1 MPAYSIMR
9 VEKRGRGAVYGLQIE
24 ANRKEEDHEKRE
36 FERSDIDWS
45 KTDENIFLIHTE
57 QWNREITKQVK
68 EAGAKER
75 KDSVVLLDGLYT
87 ASPEWFET
95 HSKEEWINY
104 FQDCLT
110 FHRDY
115 YGEHVINAVIHLD
128 EATPHMQ
135 VASIPLIDDGR
146 LSAKE
151 IMGNRRDYR
160 SRQNIF
166 YDEVGKKYGL
176 ERGEIHDQP
185 RKHELSQKGR
195 IARNEEQIAASEQ
208 KLTQAQQQMER
219 NENVISGQ
227 QEQILNSDNSIHE
240 IKKTL
245 QEQEAARQR
254 NEDYIQKQSEQIRKN
269 QRNIDQ
275 QCEKIRENR
284 NLLDV
289 QQKSLTELDNEK
301 LPFYLSQNKDIK
313 EMGGMRGGKYL
324 IKKDKLEQLYA
335 KAKKGEKLAE
345 RERQVNA
352 QYQEISQMKKESIR
366 RFHDAEEKERNAES
380 RLGLAREIEEGQA
393 YRNNVEKA
401 NEAILQ
407 AEEAQKKAQAMEDS
421 YIRMSEL
428 LQQMQSGL
436 RHAEL
441 TRQERRFL
449 QKHEKEFQEFQR
461 DEKMR
466 EHRGYS
472 R

>member
-104 FQDCLT
+104 FQDCLI

-135 VASIPLIDDGR
+135 VASIPLTDDGR

-240 IKKTL
+240 IKKAL

-352 QYQEISQMKKESIR
+352 RYQEISQMKKESIR

>member
-68 EAGAKER
+68 EAGAKDR

-135 VASIPLIDDGR
+135 VASIPLTDDGR

-275 QCEKIRENR
+275 QCEKIWENR

>member
-1 MPAYSIMR
+1 MR

-135 VASIPLIDDGR
+135 VASIPLTDDGR

>member
-135 VASIPLIDDGR
+135 VASIPLTDDGR

-195 IARNEEQIAASEQ
+195 IAQNEEQIAASEQ

-240 IKKTL
+240 IKKAL

-284 NLLDV
+284 NLLDA

-428 LQQMQSGL
+428 LQRMQSGL

>member
-135 VASIPLIDDGR
+135 VASIPLTDDGR

>member
-1 MPAYSIMR
+1 M
-9 VEKRGRGAVYGLQIE
+9 
-24 ANRKEEDHEKRE
+24 
-36 FERSDIDWS
+36 
-45 KTDENIFLIHTE
+45 
-57 QWNREITKQVK
+57 
-68 EAGAKER
+68 
-75 KDSVVLLDGLYT
+75 YT

-135 VASIPLIDDGR
+135 VASIPLTDDGR

-240 IKKTL
+240 IKKAL

-335 KAKKGEKLAE
+335 KAQKGEKLAE

>member
-1 MPAYSIMR
+1 M
-9 VEKRGRGAVYGLQIE
+9 
-24 ANRKEEDHEKRE
+24 
-36 FERSDIDWS
+36 
-45 KTDENIFLIHTE
+45 T
-57 QWNREITKQVK
+57 
-68 EAGAKER
+68 
-75 KDSVVLLDGLYT
+75 
-87 ASPEWFET
+87 
-95 HSKEEWINY
+95 
-104 FQDCLT
+104 
-110 FHRDY
+110 
-115 YGEHVINAVIHLD
+115 
-128 EATPHMQ
+128 
-135 VASIPLIDDGR
+135 DDGR

-240 IKKTL
+240 IKKAL

-352 QYQEISQMKKESIR
+352 RYQEISQMKKESIR

-441 TRQERRFL
+441 TRQEQRFL

>member
-135 VASIPLIDDGR
+135 VASIPLTDDGR

-240 IKKTL
+240 IKKAL

-284 NLLDV
+284 NLLDA

-407 AEEAQKKAQAMEDS
+407 AEGAQKKAQAMEDS

>member
-135 VASIPLIDDGR
+135 VASIPLTDDGR

-160 SRQNIF
+160 C
-166 YDEVGKKYGL
+166 
-176 ERGEIHDQP
+176 
-185 RKHELSQKGR
+185 
-195 IARNEEQIAASEQ
+195 AR
-208 KLTQAQQQMER
+208 
-219 NENVISGQ
+219 
-227 QEQILNSDNSIHE
+227 
-240 IKKTL
+240 
-245 QEQEAARQR
+245 
-254 NEDYIQKQSEQIRKN
+254 
-269 QRNIDQ
+269 
-275 QCEKIRENR
+275 
-284 NLLDV
+284 
-289 QQKSLTELDNEK
+289 
-301 LPFYLSQNKDIK
+301 
-313 EMGGMRGGKYL
+313 
-324 IKKDKLEQLYA
+324 
-335 KAKKGEKLAE
+335 
-345 RERQVNA
+345 
-352 QYQEISQMKKESIR
+352 
-366 RFHDAEEKERNAES
+366 
-380 RLGLAREIEEGQA
+380 
-393 YRNNVEKA
+393 
-401 NEAILQ
+401 
-407 AEEAQKKAQAMEDS
+407 
-421 YIRMSEL
+421 
-428 LQQMQSGL
+428 
-436 RHAEL
+436 
-441 TRQERRFL
+441 
-449 QKHEKEFQEFQR
+449 
-461 DEKMR
+461 
-466 EHRGYS
+466 
-472 R
+472 

>member
-68 EAGAKER
+68 EAGAKDR

-135 VASIPLIDDGR
+135 VASIPLTDDGR

>member
-104 FQDCLT
+104 FQDCLI

-135 VASIPLIDDGR
+135 VASIPLTDDGR

-240 IKKTL
+240 IKKAL

-313 EMGGMRGGKYL
+313 EMGAIKGGKVS
-324 IKKDKLEQLYA
+324 DQ
-335 KAKKGEKLAE
+335 KG
-345 RERQVNA
+345 
-352 QYQEISQMKKESIR
+352 
-366 RFHDAEEKERNAES
+366 
-380 RLGLAREIEEGQA
+380 
-393 YRNNVEKA
+393 
-401 NEAILQ
+401 
-407 AEEAQKKAQAMEDS
+407 
-421 YIRMSEL
+421 
-428 LQQMQSGL
+428 
-436 RHAEL
+436 
-441 TRQERRFL
+441 
-449 QKHEKEFQEFQR
+449 
-461 DEKMR
+461 
-466 EHRGYS
+466 
-472 R
+472 

>member
-135 VASIPLIDDGR
+135 VASIPLTDDGR

-240 IKKTL
+240 IKKAL

-289 QQKSLTELDNEK
+289 QQQSLTELDNEK

>member
-135 VASIPLIDDGR
+135 VASIPLTDDGR

-240 IKKTL
+240 IKKAL

-284 NLLDV
+284 NLLDA

-313 EMGGMRGGKYL
+313 EMGAIKGGKYL
-324 IKKDKLEQLYA
+324 IKRDKLELLYS
-335 KAKKGEKLAE
+335 KAQKGEKLAE
-345 RERQVNA
+345 RERQVDA
-352 QYQEISQMKKESIR
+352 KYQEITQMKKESMRIL
-366 RFHDAEEKERNAES
+366 HDAEEKERNAES
-380 RLGLAREIEEGQA
+380 RLGLAREIEDGQA
-393 YRNNVEKA
+393 YRNNVDAAQKAIEQA
-401 NEAILQ
+401 NEAQRNLEQ
-407 AEEAQKKAQAMEDS
+407 LTEQCRQLEEFRQQ
-421 YIRMSEL
+421 
-428 LQQMQSGL
+428 LQQQIQT
-436 RHAEL
+436 AEL
-441 TRQERRFL
+441 TRQEHKFL
-449 QKHEKEFQEFQR
+449 LKYEKEFEMFRQEEER
-461 DEKMR
+461 R
-466 EHRGYS
+466 EYRGYS
-472 R
+472 W

>member
-1 MPAYSIMR
+1 M
-9 VEKRGRGAVYGLQIE
+9 K
-24 ANRKEEDHEKRE
+24 KRE

-68 EAGAKER
+68 EAGAKDR

-135 VASIPLIDDGR
+135 VASIPLTDDGR